1 MHYEN
6 PRWDLEPAR
15 DTISNKKKGSKFFF
29 WTVVVVCIFGIVFL
43 VSIALA
49 YKFYSTSQKVID
61 AKQPVSFMQSV
72 KEIVSFDRKALRG
85 EEKERINILL
95 VGLAG
100 KNYPGANLTDS
111 IIIASINPKTYQTA
125 LLSVPRD
132 LYVQIP
138 ETKSYTKINALYARS
153 EDTDN
158 SGKTG
163 IESLKKALGEITGQ
177 TIDYYIALDFDGFEQ
192 IIDELG
198 GINIQVPKELHDE
211 RYPGPNYSYQTF
223 EIQKGLQSL
232 DGETALKY
240 ARTRHDEDGDFG
252 RAYRQQLILESARSK
267 AFSIGTL
274 VDVPGINNIL
284 NILGD
289 HLRTDV
295 PLDEM
300 NSFLDL
306 ARKIDTHTTINKVL
320 DAGKP
325 DSLMAVSHVYLGGAQ
340 AFILLPRTG
349 DYEEIHDVAKNIFEL
364 EVIERKKHEVI
375 NENAYVAIVNETGI
389 KDFDRKLK
397 NLLDKLGY
405 ETKLTQPVPKK
416 TGSSFVKNAAE
427 TTVYDLSEGIRP
439 FSLEDMSKKL
449 GAKISIYLPEDL
461 SETCGEVD
469 LCLVAG
475 TDIGDKLNFEENSV
489 QDLENGYDH
498 QQIDEKTYFNLLK
511 RGSSQKF

>member
-1 MHYEN
+1 M
-6 PRWDLEPAR
+6 
-15 DTISNKKKGSKFFF
+15 
-29 WTVVVVCIFGIVFL
+29 VVAICFLGIVFL
-43 VSIALA
+43 ASIVLA
-49 YKFYSTSQKVID
+49 FKFYSTSQKVID
-61 AKQPVSFMQSV
+61 SKQPASFMQTIRDIATS
-72 KEIVSFDRKALRG
+72 ERKPLRG
-85 EEKERINILL
+85 ESDGRINILL

-111 IIIASINPKTYQTA
+111 IIIASVNPKTYQTA

-153 EDTDN
+153 EDTDE

-163 IESLKKALGEITGQ
+163 IESLKNALSEITGQ
-177 TIDYYIALDFDGFEQ
+177 TIDYYIALDFDGFRQ

-223 EIQKGLQSL
+223 EIQKGLRSL

-267 AFSIGTL
+267 AFSLGT
-274 VDVPGINNIL
+274 IL
-284 NILGD
+284 NLPEMNNLLDTLGE
-289 HLRTDV
+289 HLRTDIQI
-295 PLDEM
+295 DEFG
-300 NSFLDL
+300 SFLDL
-306 ARKIDTHTTINKVL
+306 VKKIDTHTTLNKVL

-325 DSLMAVSHVYLGGAQ
+325 DSLMAVSHVYLGGVR

-349 DYEEIHDVAKNIFEL
+349 NYEEIRDVAKNIFDL

-375 NENAYVAIVNETGI
+375 SENAYVAIVNETGI

-405 ETKLTQPVPKK
+405 ETKLAQPVSKK
-416 TGSSFVKNAAE
+416 SGSSFAKNAKE
-427 TTVYDLSEGIRP
+427 TTVYDLSEGIKP
-439 FSLEDMSKKL
+439 FSLENMSKKL

-461 SETCGEVD
+461 SDTCGKVD
-469 LCLVAG
+469 LCLIAG
-475 TDIGDKLNFEENSV
+475 TDIGDKLNFEENTVS
-489 QDLENGYDH
+489 DLENGYDH
-498 QQIDEKTYFNLLK
+498 QQIDEQKFFELLK
-511 RGSSQKF
+511 KGSNKRF